1 MKGLKL
7 QPFSNFQLRFFV
19 VQEYWNYKFRD
30 VKSGFEDIDDNHLRM
45 DVYPNISPLHV
56 QNNTFRDTQRLFM
69 DDIAAFTPLQ
79 LRWNSYLSNA
89 NMAPKLGILIL
100 NVYYGHKIPIRP
112 KFLISLAI
120 VALCFVVTSVMSKV
134 DTDGFQNGFL
144 GLTLVTVVLI
154 SSFSGIC
161 QVQIETCLIIHHRLI
176 FFLFSKP
183 D

>member
-1 MKGLKL
+1 M
-7 QPFSNFQLRFFV
+7 
-19 VQEYWNYKFRD
+19 QEYWNYKFRD

-45 DVYPNISPLHV
+45 DAHPNISSVFVRNYIFH
-56 QNNTFRDTQRLFM
+56 DTQKLFM
-69 DDIAAFTPLQ
+69 DDITALTPLQ

-89 NMAPKLGILIL
+89 NMAPKLGILVL

-120 VALCFVVTSVMSKV
+120 VALCFVVTSVMTKV
-134 DTDGFQNGFL
+134 NTDGFQDGFL

-176 FFLFSKP
+176 SKLMNLSNFP
-183 D
+183 IILENIS